1 MDPTVEAATAILE
14 KLRSDLREGLAGQSA
29 AALNWKPASGANSI
43 AGLLAHMMESG
54 NFLVQSGLGRTIP
67 RDREAQF
74 AATAPDAET
83 LLQRVD
89 QGFEPIL
96 RGAREYTPEALA
108 ARRDFR
114 GTEVP
119 SAWFLLHTCDHLL
132 EHWGQI
138 QLTRDMYQ
146 TMRG

>member
-74 AATAPDAET
+74 AATAPDADA
-83 LLQRVD
+83 LLARVD
-89 QGFEPIL
+89 EVWPRL
-96 RGAREYTPEALA
+96 LNAARAYTPETLA
-108 ARRDFR
+108 ATRELR
-114 GTEVP
+114 GNPVTG
-119 SAWFLLHTCDHLL
+119 AWCLLHTCEHLM

-138 QLTRDMYQ
+138 QLTRDLYAA
-146 TMRG
+146 RR